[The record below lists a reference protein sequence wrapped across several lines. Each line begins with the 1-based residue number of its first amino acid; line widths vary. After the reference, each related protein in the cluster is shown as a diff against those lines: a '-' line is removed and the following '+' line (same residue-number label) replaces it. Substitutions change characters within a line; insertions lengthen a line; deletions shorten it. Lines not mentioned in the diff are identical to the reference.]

1 MTKRIVGAAIALA
14 LFVIALSCNGLDI
27 GSIVNNTPT
36 ANNTSFVANIT
47 NSSLNST
54 NGTIESILGKS
65 TNASSDLWNWGDIPL
80 GYARRDGKIVVDAE
94 LGSESVMETP
104 SEASPYNTEEDN
116 SGGLLV
122 RPK

>member
-14 LFVIALSCNGLDI
+14 FFVIAVSCNGLDI
-27 GSIVNNTPT
+27 G
-36 ANNTSFVANIT
+36 NNTSSLDNTSFEMNIS

-54 NGTIESILGKS
+54 NGTMESILVKS
-65 TNASSDLWNWGDIPL
+65 TNESSDLWNWGDVPL
-80 GYARRDGKIVVDAE
+80 GYVRKDGEIKTEAD
-94 LGSESVMETP
+94 LYSESVMETP
-104 SEASPYNTEEDN
+104 SEASPYNTEADN

>member
-14 LFVIALSCNGLDI
+14 FFVVAISCNGVDI
-27 GSIVNNTPT
+27 GSIGNNIPT
-36 ANNTSFVANIT
+36 LNNTSFAMNIT

-54 NGTIESILGKS
+54 NGTMESILGKS
-65 TNASSDLWNWGDIPL
+65 TNKSSDLWNWGDVPE
-80 GYARRDGKIVVDAE
+80 GYVRKDGKIQTEAE
-94 LGSESVMETP
+94 LYSESVMETP

-116 SGGLLV
+116 SGGLLA